1 MGSLSIDEL
10 NQSTND
16 EREIIQI
23 AIDFNHYIQNT
34 GKKEYK
40 FEFNTYDQ
48 IY

>member
-16 EREIIQI
+16 EREIKQI
-23 AIDFNHYIQNT
+23 AIDFNHYIQNN